1 MYYAVVLTRAL
12 LPWPSVILDGARNGR
27 WRILVGKDAEF
38 IDEKVRGDPESACKC
53 SRLLCV
59 LVPSRS
65 GCADDFSFWDE
76 ILEAGHLHR
85 VEARARTERAREAHA
100 RGVAVAE
107 LGESAR
113 AAL

>member
-1 MYYAVVLTRAL
+1 MQQVAL
-12 LPWPSVILDGARNGR
+12 RLSSLNKRLART
-27 WRILVGKDAEF
+27 
-38 IDEKVRGDPESACKC
+38 
-53 SRLLCV
+53 
-59 LVPSRS
+59 
-65 GCADDFSFWDE
+65 DDFSFWDE